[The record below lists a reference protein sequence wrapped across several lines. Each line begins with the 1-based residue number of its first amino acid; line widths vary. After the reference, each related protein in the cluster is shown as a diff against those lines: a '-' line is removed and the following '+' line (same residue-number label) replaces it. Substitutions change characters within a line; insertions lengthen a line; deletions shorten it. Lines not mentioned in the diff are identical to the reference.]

1 MKKFNCVKIMGIITT
16 IVVSLSIGIVGTD
29 VERIDDP
36 LYTYANIITEV
47 KNETK
52 TVGAIPTFAP
62 TSLDSSE
69 IEDTMYDSNINKHT
83 SSIETEDSSE
93 PEATI
98 DESDSAYEETE
109 ENKTTYVEK
118 SIYVG
123 SQDLRFSYMDWRT
136 ITDQTSDQWK
146 LQNWYSITDWST
158 AIRTVNGRYSV
169 AVGSTVSVEKGRY
182 IDVYL
187 ENGTIIPCVISD
199 TKADYDT
206 WGNEG
211 IVGNDGSVIEFI
223 VDTDVM
229 SVIDIGSVSD
239 MGDYK
244 YLSDDWNSPVDH
256 IDVLTYG
263 QDID

>member
-1 MKKFNCVKIMGIITT
+1 MKINCVKIMGIATT
-16 IVVSLSIGIVGTD
+16 IVVFLSIGIVGTD

-36 LYTYANIITEV
+36 LYTYTSNNTSNNIEEV
-47 KNETK
+47 KDDVSVITAVPTIAPITSSMNENN
-52 TVGAIPTFAP
+52 
-62 TSLDSSE
+62 
-69 IEDTMYDSNINKHT
+69 SNIEEECST
-83 SSIETEDSSE
+83 SNSQTTE
-93 PEATI
+93 PEAT
-98 DESDSAYEETE
+98 EETDE
-109 ENKTTYVEK
+109 KESTYVEK

-146 LQNWYSITDWST
+146 LQNWYSITDWT
-158 AIRTVNGRYSV
+158 TGIRTVNGRYSV

-182 IDVYL
+182 INVYL
-187 ENGTIIPCVISD
+187 ENGTLIPCIISD

-206 WGNEG
+206 WGNNG
-211 IVGNDGSVIEFI
+211 TIGNDGSVIEFI

-229 SVIDIGSVSD
+229 SAIDIGSVTA

-244 YLSDDWNSPVDH
+244 YLSDNWNSPVDH

>member
-1 MKKFNCVKIMGIITT
+1 MKTVKILGIITT
-16 IVVSLSIGIVGTD
+16 IVVFFAIGIVGTD

-36 LYTYANIITEV
+36 LYTYTSGNSNIISEV
-47 KNETK
+47 KDET
-52 TVGAIPTFAP
+52 TSVDAIPTFAS

-69 IEDTMYDSNINKHT
+69 PENTMYDSNINEHT
-83 SSIETEDSSE
+83 SNIETEDSSE
-93 PEATI
+93 PEEATI
-98 DESDSAYEETE
+98 YESEEKE
-109 ENKTTYVEK
+109 TTQVEK

-146 LQNWYSITDWST
+146 LQNWYSITDWT
-158 AIRTVNGRYSV
+158 TGIRTVNRRYSV
-169 AVGSTVSVEKGRY
+169 AVGSSVSLEKGRY
-182 IDVYL
+182 INVYL
-187 ENGTIIPCVISD
+187 ENGTLIPCIISD

-206 WGNEG
+206 WNNNGT
-211 IVGNDGSVIEFI
+211 IGNDGSAIEFI

-229 SVIDIGSVSD
+229 SVIDIGSVTA

-244 YLSDDWNSPVDH
+244 YLSNNWNSPVDH

>member
-1 MKKFNCVKIMGIITT
+1 MKKINCVKIMGILTT
-16 IVVSLSIGIVGTD
+16 IVVCLSLGIVGTD
-29 VERIDDP
+29 IERIDEP
-36 LYTYANIITEV
+36 PYTYTSNNKTEEV
-47 KNETK
+47 RDDAT
-52 TVGAIPTFAP
+52 TVDAIPTIAP
-62 TSLDSSE
+62 IISTSY
-69 IEDTMYDSNINKHT
+69 YDS
-83 SSIETEDSSE
+83 
-93 PEATI
+93 I
-98 DESDSAYEETE
+98 DESDSSIEYEESESSSEETE
-109 ENKTTYVEK
+109 ENESTNVEK
-118 SIYVG
+118 SIYIG

-146 LQNWYSITDWST
+146 LQNWYSITDWT
-158 AIRTVNGRYSV
+158 TGIRTVNGRYSV
-169 AVGSTVSVEKGRY
+169 AVGSKVSVEKGRY

-187 ENGTIIPCVISD
+187 ENGIIIPCVISD

-206 WGNEG
+206 WRNEG

>member
-1 MKKFNCVKIMGIITT
+1 MKKINCVKIMGIATT

-29 VERIDDP
+29 VERIDEP
-36 LYTYANIITEV
+36 LYTYTSNNKTEEV
-47 KNETK
+47 RDDTT
-52 TVGAIPTFAP
+52 TVDAIPTIAP
-62 TSLDSSE
+62 IISTSY
-69 IEDTMYDSNINKHT
+69 YDS
-83 SSIETEDSSE
+83 
-93 PEATI
+93 I
-98 DESDSAYEETE
+98 DESDSSIEYEESESSSEETE
-109 ENKTTYVEK
+109 ENESTQYVEK

-146 LQNWYSITDWST
+146 LQNWYSITDWT
-158 AIRTVNGRYSV
+158 TGIRTVNGRYSV

>member
-1 MKKFNCVKIMGIITT
+1 MKKINCVKIMGIITT

-29 VERIDDP
+29 VERINEP
-36 LYTYANIITEV
+36 LYTYTSNNKTEEV
-47 KNETK
+47 RDDAT
-52 TVGAIPTFAP
+52 TVDAIPTIAP
-62 TSLDSSE
+62 IISTSY
-69 IEDTMYDSNINKHT
+69 YDS
-83 SSIETEDSSE
+83 
-93 PEATI
+93 I
-98 DESDSAYEETE
+98 DESDSSIEYEESESSSEETE
-109 ENKTTYVEK
+109 ENESTNVKK

-146 LQNWYSITDWST
+146 LQNWYSITDWT
-158 AIRTVNGRYSV
+158 TGIRTVNGRYSV

>member
-1 MKKFNCVKIMGIITT
+1 MKKINCVKIMGIATT

-29 VERIDDP
+29 VERIDEP
-36 LYTYANIITEV
+36 LYTYTSNNKTEEV
-47 KNETK
+47 RDDTT
-52 TVGAIPTFAP
+52 TVVAIPTIAP
-62 TSLDSSE
+62 IISTSY
-69 IEDTMYDSNINKHT
+69 YDS
-83 SSIETEDSSE
+83 
-93 PEATI
+93 I
-98 DESDSAYEETE
+98 DESDSSIEYEESESSSEETE
-109 ENKTTYVEK
+109 ENESTQYVEK

-146 LQNWYSITDWST
+146 LQNWYSITDWT
-158 AIRTVNGRYSV
+158 TGIRTVNGRYSV